1 MFNPTSQRK
10 QIEDNLLALA
20 RKVNTTDSNWLESDA
35 FDKLMN
41 SWRDLAHYYDRS
53 DDRTCGAHVLKLYM
67 RYAVT
72 LRRISEDER
81 VAPRRRQQAKLALKD
96 LNHKLEGMFQRIERT
111 TRTAV

>member
-10 QIEDNLLALA
+10 QIEDNILALA
-20 RKVNTTDSNWLESDA
+20 HKVNTADSGWLESEA
-35 FDKLMN
+35 FSKLMH

-53 DDRTCGAHVLKLYM
+53 DDRTLGAHVLKLYM

-81 VAPRRRQQAKLALKD
+81 VSTRRRQQAKLAFKD
-96 LNHKLEGMFQRIERT
+96 LNHKLDGVFQHIERT